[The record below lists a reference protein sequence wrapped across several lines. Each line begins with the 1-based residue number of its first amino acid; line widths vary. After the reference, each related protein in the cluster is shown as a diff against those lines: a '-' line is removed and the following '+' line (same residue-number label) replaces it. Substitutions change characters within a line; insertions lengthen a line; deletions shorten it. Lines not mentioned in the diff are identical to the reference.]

1 LSFKLKRSGGALLGA
16 TLAVMLAAVMLALSP
31 AVAEAQTEDKNT
43 SSVVVRPGD
52 SLWSIS
58 EEWLGPNAT
67 PQQIYNKTARIYA
80 LNSERIGEDP
90 NLIYPGE
97 VLLLKPALEPV
108 DAPAVAGRPGRG
120 ARPAVSERASKKV
133 AAPEPSRE
141 TAHRTSRN
149 VSPDLAREPSDA
161 PTHQLPELA
170 HPPIPKP
177 VAEPVPKAASDEV
190 RWLPQGRLLLAAL
203 VGTATVWGAMGLILV
218 VAALVARKLPAK
230 RTIRLDAK
238 ELRGLALIVLL
249 AACAYATMVLVD
261 AHERFDRWASSY
273 EKWQVDELLIVLS
286 FVAMTAFV
294 FAWRRWRETDAEL
307 VGRKALHRKL
317 EHRATHDALTDLPNR
332 AMFMDR
338 LQHATERAKR
348 ERTMLAVLF
357 IDLDGFK
364 AVNDAFGHAG
374 GDQLLKQAA
383 GRLRR
388 CARSADTVSRI
399 GGDEF
404 VVLLEGVKDVHQEV
418 VTVVRRIAESLVAP
432 YVLERGEVSV
442 GSSIGVAFNGI
453 EMRAGEDLL
462 READNAMYQAKG
474 RTKHATRSAAQSVG
488 PRTNGTSSF
497 YFVPYSPSRVEGG
510 FSEVRIQNVE

>member
-1 LSFKLKRSGGALLGA
+1 
-16 TLAVMLAAVMLALSP
+16 M
-31 AVAEAQTEDKNT
+31 
-43 SSVVVRPGD
+43 RPG
-52 SLWSIS
+52 
-58 EEWLGPNAT
+58 
-67 PQQIYNKTARIYA
+67 
-80 LNSERIGEDP
+80 
-90 NLIYPGE
+90 NL
-97 VLLLKPALEPV
+97 
-108 DAPAVAGRPGRG
+108 
-120 ARPAVSERASKKV
+120 
-133 AAPEPSRE
+133 
-141 TAHRTSRN
+141 
-149 VSPDLAREPSDA
+149 
-161 PTHQLPELA
+161 
-170 HPPIPKP
+170 
-177 VAEPVPKAASDEV
+177 
-190 RWLPQGRLLLAAL
+190 
-203 VGTATVWGAMGLILV
+203 
-218 VAALVARKLPAK
+218 
-230 RTIRLDAK
+230 K
-238 ELRGLALIVLL
+238 ELRELALIVLL
-249 AACAYATMVLVD
+249 GACAYATVVLVN

-273 EKWQVDELLIVLS
+273 EKWQVDELLILLG
-286 FVAMTAFV
+286 FVAMAAFV

-307 VGRKALHRKL
+307 ARRKDLHRKL
-317 EHRATHDALTDLPNR
+317 EYRATHDALTDLPNR

-442 GSSIGVAFNGI
+442 GSSIGVALNGI
-453 EMRAGEDLL
+453 EMRAAEDLL

-474 RTKHATRSAAQSVG
+474 RAKHATRSPAQRVG
-488 PRTNGTSSF
+488 PSTNGTSSF
-497 YFVPYSPSRVEGG
+497 YFVPYPPTS
-510 FSEVRIQNVE
+510 